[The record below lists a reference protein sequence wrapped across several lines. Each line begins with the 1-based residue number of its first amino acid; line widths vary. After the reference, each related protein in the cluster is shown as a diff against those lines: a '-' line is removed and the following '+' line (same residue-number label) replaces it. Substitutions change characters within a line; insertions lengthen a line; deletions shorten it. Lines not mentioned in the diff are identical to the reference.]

1 MSVMD
6 DENSGAAAMR
16 LSGED
21 IRVRL
26 ESMSSAEMLRFEA
39 IVRHFAPRS
48 GMSADDLRQE
58 TIARALGDR
67 TCAAGTPFLG
77 FLAGVVRS
85 IASEAP
91 RARRAAQA
99 GSGLQLSYI
108 ADYGATDGAEPADE
122 APSPED
128 AALARVIY
136 ARELERV
143 ALVLEDDET
152 LQLLAEGLGEG
163 LRGKDLED
171 LLVTDTSGL
180 AAAKRRLTRRLLA
193 SFGEGAPL

>member
-1 MSVMD
+1 MD
-6 DENSGAAAMR
+6 DERSGSAAKR
-16 LSGED
+16 LSGDD

-26 ESMSSAEMLRFEA
+26 ESMLETDMLRLEA

-58 TIARALGDR
+58 TIVRALGDR
-67 TCAAGTPFLG
+67 TCAADTPFLG

-108 ADYGATDGAEPADE
+108 ADYGGTDGAEHSDE

-128 AALARVIY
+128 AALARVFY
-136 ARELERV
+136 ARELERI
-143 ALVLEDDET
+143 ALALEDDET

-171 LLVTDTSGL
+171 LLGTDTPGL

-193 SFGEGAPL
+193 NFADGAPL